1 MSRAI
6 APRSRN
12 GIEGHC
18 DPVRDRMPFDDL
30 QRSLQVVPAHRVS
43 LVLDRGADGKQVT
56 PDVIDVGQTSPGHVL
71 VMRWSWTAPGGFLPA
86 CSWWNLASV
95 SAACRAVISR
105 TVMEDS
111 GNTAPAASV
120 GPTCGQQERSRRQ
133 AAPSVPRRPDI
144 NARIAAEIYIALERL
159 DAGPELLAIV
169 GGWRDTLP
177 DADVLRLLREYNAG
191 QPTLQPRQ

>member
-71 VMRWSWTAPGGFLPA
+71 VMVLDGARRYLAGLLLVEPRKRLGGLQGGDKQDGHGRRREHGASGQRWPDMRTAGKKPP
-86 CSWWNLASV
+86 
-95 SAACRAVISR
+95 
-105 TVMEDS
+105 
-111 GNTAPAASV
+111 
-120 GPTCGQQERSRRQ
+120 
-133 AAPSVPRRPDI
+133 APSVPRRPDI
-144 NARIAAEIYIALERL
+144 NALIAAEIYIALERL

-169 GGWRDTLP
+169 GSWRDTLP
-177 DADVLRLLREYNAG
+177 DADVLRMLREHNAG
-191 QPTLQPRQ
+191 RPTLHPRQ